1 MKKIYS
7 TCVNILKEAFDA
19 NTTAHKYSERSQNA
33 YWCGYYERANEY
45 SEDKTDFYHKKSKK
59 IKEAIRLIK
68 KYKLPIKWGLNDGIF
83 YFCINGRQISF
94 HTFGRNTYKGY
105 NGKWSCRENGNKFPI
120 NMEVPCLQKNLP
132 QGEE

>member
-1 MKKIYS
+1 MGKLYS

-19 NTTAHKYSERSQNA
+19 NTTAHKFSEWSQNA
-33 YWCGYYERANEY
+33 YWCGDYERANEY
-45 SEDKTDFYHKKSKK
+45 SEDKTDFYHKKSQK

-120 NMEVPCLQKNLP
+120 NMEVPYLQKNLP

>member
-1 MKKIYS
+1 MKKEYNI
-7 TCVNILKEAFDA
+7 CIKILKEAFDA
-19 NTTAHKYSERSQNA
+19 NVWAHRYSKESQNWYQCGA
-33 YWCGYYERANEY
+33 YDAAWEY
-45 SEDKTDFYHKKSKK
+45 SQAKSEEYKKKKEK

-105 NGKWSCRENGNKFPI
+105 NGKRSRRENGDKFPL

>member
-1 MKKIYS
+1 MDKNYI

-19 NTTAHKYSERSQNA
+19 NTTAHKFSERSQNA
-33 YWCGYYERANEY
+33 YWCGDHDQAREY
-45 SEDKTDFYHKKSKK
+45 SEAKYDFYAEKSKK

-83 YFCINGRQISF
+83 YFCIDGRQISF

-120 NMEVPCLQKNLP
+120 NMEVPYLQKNLP

>member
-1 MKKIYS
+1 MEKIYS

-19 NTTAHKYSERSQNA
+19 NVRAHKCSEASQNW
-33 YWCGYYERANEY
+33 YWCGDHDQAREY
-45 SEDKTDFYHKKSKK
+45 SEAKYDFYAEKSKK

-120 NMEVPCLQKNLP
+120 NMEVSYLQKNLP